1 MEQKDPTVIVPV
13 SMKLSQKEK
22 IKKKAVEQHR
32 TVSSFMTVKALDI
45 VNFQKMYTEQL
56 TIKLSK
62 KDREI
67 AKENAEKVAL
77 PVSSYLRL
85 LIAKGLRNDV

>member
-1 MEQKDPTVIVPV
+1 MVIVTTTF
-13 SMKLSQKEK
+13 LL
-22 IKKKAVEQHR
+22 IK
-32 TVSSFMTVKALDI
+32 FL
-45 VNFQKMYTEQL
+45 NMYTEQL

-67 AKENAEKVAL
+67 AKENAEKIAL

-85 LIAKGLRNDV
+85 LIAKGLRNDI